1 MPKDTVFPAL
11 RTIKI
16 KGKPL
21 VLDQPLIM
29 GILNLTGD
37 SFFSGSRVQS
47 EAQLLEKA
55 EKMLSEGA
63 DILDLGASSTR
74 PGAQAVDQITEQQRI
89 QDAVRILRKAFP
101 DSILSLD
108 TYRADVAEIGLQEG
122 ADMIN
127 DVSGGQLDNN
137 MHAVVAKWDVP
148 YVLMHM
154 RGTPETMQNLTEYA
168 DPVKD
173 IVFWFSQ
180 QIHSLHAKGIADIIV
195 DPGIGFAKTAAQN
208 FELLRRLESFH
219 TLDCP
224 LLIGISRKSF
234 LHRTLNTSPEEA
246 LNATTFMHFPALLK
260 GAKILRVHDVQE
272 VKQCRTLIQHF
283 LK

>member
-1 MPKDTVFPAL
+1 VPKDTVFPAL

-16 KGKPL
+16 KGKAL

-127 DVSGGQLDNN
+127 DVSGGQLD
-137 MHAVVAKWDVP
+137 VP

-154 RGTPETMQNLTEYA
+154 RGTPETMQNLREYA

>member
-1 MPKDTVFPAL
+1 
-11 RTIKI
+11 
-16 KGKPL
+16 
-21 VLDQPLIM
+21 
-29 GILNLTGD
+29 
-37 SFFSGSRVQS
+37 
-47 EAQLLEKA
+47 
-55 EKMLSEGA
+55 
-63 DILDLGASSTR
+63 
-74 PGAQAVDQITEQQRI
+74 
-89 QDAVRILRKAFP
+89 
-101 DSILSLD
+101 
-108 TYRADVAEIGLQEG
+108 
-122 ADMIN
+122 
-127 DVSGGQLDNN
+127 

>member
-16 KGKPL
+16 KGKAL

>member
-16 KGKPL
+16 KGKAL

-127 DVSGGQLDNN
+127 DVRGGQLDNN

>member
-1 MPKDTVFPAL
+1 VPKDTVFPAL

>member
-1 MPKDTVFPAL
+1 
-11 RTIKI
+11 
-16 KGKPL
+16 
-21 VLDQPLIM
+21 M